1 MDASTREAL
10 LEQLRIYLEADEP
23 DVDTNGDRDIDTVG
37 AGAEAGGGAGAGAGA
52 GTGPGHKKGD
62 DEPEAPDLFTLL
74 AELAALKNEVRVESR
89 QVKAALDQFGA
100 VFDTVREGSQRL
112 QEELGR
118 QRERATADCRQSEQD
133 LLLDLLDLHDRLLA
147 GSEQAARYTP
157 GWLARRGGAGAFV
170 GGMAQG
176 MTMNLRRLDE
186 VLVRRGVRPLE
197 ALHQPFDPHTMRAV
211 ETTQDPALPDG
222 VVTGVLQNGFQRD
235 GQLLRIAEVV
245 VNKA

>member
-10 LEQLRIYLEADEP
+10 LEQLRIYLEACDTDVDGDANDEP
-23 DVDTNGDRDIDTVG
+23 D
-37 AGAEAGGGAGAGAGA
+37 
-52 GTGPGHKKGD
+52 
-62 DEPEAPDLFTLL
+62 APDLFTLF

-118 QRERATADCRQSEQD
+118 QRERAAAECREAEKD
-133 LLLDLLDLHDRLLA
+133 LLLDLLDLRDRLFA

-157 GWLARRGGAGAFV
+157 GWLARRGGADEFV
-170 GGMAQG
+170 DSMAQG
-176 MTMNLRRLDE
+176 MAMNLRRLDE
-186 VLVRRGVRPLE
+186 LLLRRGVRPLE

-211 ETTQDPALPDG
+211 ETTQDPALPGG
-222 VVTGVLQNGFQRD
+222 VVTGVVRSGFQRD